1 MEQNEIEYN
10 TEELKYTKESIL
22 NSKKY
27 SERKDILSVIL
38 KEDEEYT
45 SNDID
50 DILNKVMKGE
60 INEC

>member
-10 TEELKYTKESIL
+10 NEELKYTKESIL

-45 SNDID
+45 SHDID
-50 DILNKVMKGE
+50 DILNKFMKGE
-60 INEC
+60 IK

>member
-1 MEQNEIEYN
+1 MEQNEMEYN
-10 TEELKYTKESIL
+10 AEELKYTKESIL

-50 DILNKVMKGE
+50 NILNKFMKGAIE
-60 INEC
+60 

>member
-10 TEELKYTKESIL
+10 TKELKYTKESIL

-45 SNDID
+45 SHDID
-50 DILNKVMKGE
+50 DILNKFMKGAIE
-60 INEC
+60 

>member
-50 DILNKVMKGE
+50 DILNKFMKGE
-60 INEC
+60 IK

>member
-10 TEELKYTKESIL
+10 AEELKYTKESIL

-50 DILNKVMKGE
+50 DILNKFMKGAIE
-60 INEC
+60 

>member
-1 MEQNEIEYN
+1 MEQNEMEYN
-10 TEELKYTKESIL
+10 AEELKYTKESIL
-22 NSKKY
+22 NSNKY

-50 DILNKVMKGE
+50 DILNKFMKGAIE
-60 INEC
+60 

>member
-45 SNDID
+45 SHDID
-50 DILNKVMKGE
+50 DILNKFMKGE
-60 INEC
+60 IK

>member
-1 MEQNEIEYN
+1 MEQNEMEYN
-10 TEELKYTKESIL
+10 AEELKYTKESIL

-50 DILNKVMKGE
+50 DILNKFMKGAIE
-60 INEC
+60 

>member
-45 SNDID
+45 LNDID
-50 DILNKVMKGE
+50 DILNKFMKGE
-60 INEC
+60 IK

>member
-38 KEDEEYT
+38 KEDEE
-45 SNDID
+45 
-50 DILNKVMKGE
+50 
-60 INEC
+60 

>member
-45 SNDID
+45 LNDID
-50 DILNKVMKGE
+50 DILNKFMIGE
-60 INEC
+60 IK

>member
-10 TEELKYTKESIL
+10 AEELKYTKESIL

-50 DILNKVMKGE
+50 NILNKFMKGAIE
-60 INEC
+60 